1 MQITREKWSK
11 NFSEWF
17 DWVLREGEF
26 YDYGR
31 YPVKGM
37 GVWMSYGFKLRQNII
52 SIIRNLLDST
62 GHEEVLFPLLIP
74 EDLLRREST
83 HIKGF
88 EEEVFWVTKGGSEDL
103 DVKLALRPTSEVAIT
118 TMENLWLKSY
128 KQLPKKYYQIVS
140 VFRYETKATRPMI
153 RLREITTFKEAHTVH
168 ETYDDAQRQVEEA
181 IEIYKKIFD
190 NLAIPY
196 VLSERPEWDRF
207 AGALHTYAFDT
218 IMPDG
223 KVMQIGT
230 VHHLGQNFSRALDF
244 KIQKKDGSLDYPH
257 QTSYGISDRAIA
269 SVIAIHGDDHGPVLP
284 PSVAPIKVV
293 VVPIPAKNE
302 EGTQQVM
309 KYSIEICEML
319 NKNNITCVTDQDTE
333 KTPGEKFYIWEIKGI
348 PIRLEIGP
356 RELASSTV
364 FIKRRDNL
372 KSYTVKKEEV
382 VNKVK
387 EVLNE
392 IQEDLRKRAW
402 EGLKSRIEYA
412 NDIEKAK
419 NILENNSGIVEV
431 PWCGSNECGLKI
443 EELTNARVLGYPIED
458 RKVNDKCVICKM
470 NAKTVLRVAKTY

>member
-1 MQITREKWSK
+1 
-11 NFSEWF
+11 
-17 DWVLREGEF
+17 
-26 YDYGR
+26 
-31 YPVKGM
+31 
-37 GVWMSYGFKLRQNII
+37 
-52 SIIRNLLDST
+52 
-62 GHEEVLFPLLIP
+62 
-74 EDLLRREST
+74 
-83 HIKGF
+83 
-88 EEEVFWVTKGGSEDL
+88 
-103 DVKLALRPTSEVAIT
+103 
-118 TMENLWLKSY
+118 
-128 KQLPKKYYQIVS
+128 
-140 VFRYETKATRPMI
+140 
-153 RLREITTFKEAHTVH
+153 
-168 ETYDDAQRQVEEA
+168 
-181 IEIYKKIFD
+181 
-190 NLAIPY
+190 
-196 VLSERPEWDRF
+196 
-207 AGALHTYAFDT
+207 
-218 IMPDG
+218 
-223 KVMQIGT
+223 MQIGT

-269 SVIAIHGDDHGPVLP
+269 SVIAIHGDDHGPILP

-333 KTPGEKFYIWEIKGI
+333 KTPGEKFYIWEIKGV

-402 EGLKSRIEYA
+402 ESLKSRIEYA

-431 PWCGSNECGLKI
+431 PWCGSKECGLKI